1 MSTNFTKLKPHLVP
15 AIVLILLTLVVY
27 GQVLNF
33 DFLSNWDDYQYV
45 TSNPD
50 IRGFS
55 AINLVHIFS
64 SSYVGNYA
72 PVHLLSYMLDYQLA
86 GLNPAWFHG
95 VNVAF
100 HTVNGLLFSLLVY
113 RLTGKPAWAFVS
125 AAVFLL
131 HPVQVESVAWVSQ
144 RKNLLAMFFSLC
156 SFLAYLSYR
165 QRTGEGR
172 QLAYI
177 LSVLSLLLAL
187 FAKSIAV
194 IMPFVFLLYDFYL
207 EQPRRKKGAFVDKI
221 PYIVTVAVASGIAM
235 VTQSAGGG
243 SVDFF
248 EGNIVAKFLTML
260 TVLTRYVQILLW
272 PVNENLNAVYIFF
285 VKNRLDG
292 DVAVALLLVTTLCLT
307 GIYLWRRE
315 RCLFFGFALFFLGLI
330 PVAQIVPL
338 STLMNDRYLYFPM
351 LGAAW
356 MVGGLLSLCH
366 DRFFPKRTGAALV
379 VITCLLIPY
388 VLLSY
393 QRTQVWQNAIALW
406 SDVVKKLPTLKD
418 QRATLAAAYI
428 YDDKKK
434 EALAT
439 YEELFALKREFA
451 DPHVEQKALLEAA
464 NLYMDEGSLEKASP
478 LLLTLTRKFPDY
490 PRGFLTLG
498 RYYVL
503 ARNLPE
509 AEKAYHKALLL
520 EPASP
525 NALIS
530 LGNICLATGRVAEA
544 RAWYRKCYE
553 NGGNSPDLQFNL
565 ARVEAR
571 EKNYEAA
578 LNYLAEALK
587 LGYRNLDAINNTPEL
602 APLRRLPS
610 SKELFTVY
618 FGHPW

>member
-1 MSTNFTKLKPHLVP
+1 MMSTNFTKLKPHLVP
-15 AIVLILLTLVVY
+15 AIVLTLLTLVVY
-27 GQVLNF
+27 GQTLSF

-55 AINLVHIFS
+55 AINLIHVFS

-72 PVHLLSYMLDYQLA
+72 PIHLLSYMFDYQLA

-95 VNVAF
+95 VNVGF
-100 HTVNGLLFSLLVY
+100 HTVNGLLFYLLVY
-113 RLTGKPAWAFVS
+113 RITGKPVWAFVS

-131 HPVQVESVAWVSQ
+131 HPVQVESVAWISQ

-172 QLAYI
+172 TRAYI
-177 LSVLSLLLAL
+177 LSVLCLLLSL

-194 IMPFVFLLYDFYL
+194 IMPFVFLLHDISL
-207 EQPRRKKGAFVDKI
+207 EKPRRRKGVFVDKI
-221 PYIVTVAVASGIAM
+221 PYIVAVAVASVITM
-235 VTQSAGGG
+235 STQSAGGG
-243 SVDFF
+243 SVDLF
-248 EGNIVAKFLTML
+248 EGNIAAKFLTML

-272 PVNENLNAVYIFF
+272 PANENLNAVYIFF
-285 VKNRLDG
+285 IKNRFDG
-292 DVAVALLLVTTLCLT
+292 EVVVALLLVATLCLA
-307 GIYLWRRE
+307 GIYLWRRD
-315 RCLFFGFALFFLGLI
+315 RWLFFGFALFFLGLI

-356 MVGGLLSLCH
+356 MAGGLLSRCR
-366 DRFFPKRTGAALV
+366 DRFFPERTNAALV
-379 VITCLLIPY
+379 AITCLLVPY
-388 VLLSY
+388 LLLSY
-393 QRTQVWQNAIALW
+393 QRAQVWQNAIALW
-406 SDVVKKLPTLKD
+406 SDVVKKLPMLKD

-428 YDDKKK
+428 YDGKKK

-439 YEELFALKREFA
+439 YEKLFALKREFA
-451 DPHVEQKALLEAA
+451 DPQVERKALLEAA

-478 LLLTLTRKFPDY
+478 LLLTLTRKFPEY

-498 RYYVL
+498 RYHVL

-509 AEKAYHKALLL
+509 AEKAYHKAFLL
-520 EPASP
+520 EPASA
-525 NALIS
+525 NALFS
-530 LGNICLATGRVAEA
+530 LGNICLETGRVAEA

-553 NGGNSPDLQFNL
+553 NGGNSPDLQYSL
-565 ARVEAR
+565 ARVEAL
-571 EKNYEAA
+571 EKNDEAA
-578 LNYLAEALK
+578 LAYLAEALK
-587 LGYRNLDAINNTPEL
+587 LGYRNLDAINSSPEF
-602 APLRRLPS
+602 APLRRRPS
-610 SKELFTVY
+610 FKELIDGYTAR
-618 FGHPW
+618 P